1 MADMPIVLYL
11 KEKVMLITNV
21 QLFLKFHVIK
31 SC

>member
-11 KEKVMLITNV
+11 NEKVTVITNL